1 MKNLKKILF
10 CVALLLNLGLIFI
23 SCDALKDDDG
33 CPSAEDA
40 GCTILL
46 VAMVFLTN
54 ILATLSAK
62 PELTEKLSQS
72 IATKMEF
79 AMDTHFLA
87 IVIKKNIINYT
98 IVTLFAFF
106 AGMLFCQK
114 EKVVYF
120 IRSKMNY
127 TKGTAQKLYKQW
139 DKSKMFFYSDSDDSK
154 SFTEFEAEN
163 KTYALYFWAT
173 WCPHCVNVFETVA
186 ASSKNISFASL
197 PFETN
202 EDSYLAYKREHDD
215 YLWQDLV
222 LNENGKQKFI
232 PREKEFNVPLIPS
245 VWLIKNGKVKKVFI
259 GERGIKKFSLY
270 LANSHFEY

>member
-1 MKNLKKILF
+1 MMMTA
-10 CVALLLNLGLIFI
+10 VLLPKMPVIHI
-23 SCDALKDDDG
+23 DTIY
-33 CPSAEDA
+33 
-40 GCTILL
+40 TILL

-54 ILATLSAK
+54 ILVILSAK
-62 PELTEKLSQS
+62 PELTVRHFQS
-72 IATKMEF
+72 TVIPTTEF
-79 AMDTHFLA
+79 AMDIHFLA

-154 SFTEFEAEN
+154 SFIEFEAEN
-163 KTYALYFWAT
+163 KIYALYFWAT
-173 WCPHCVNVFETVA
+173 WCPHCMNVFETIA
-186 ASSKNISFASL
+186 DASKNISFASL
-197 PFETN
+197 PFEKN
-202 EDSYLAYKREHDD
+202 EESYLAYKREHDD

-259 GERGIKKFSLY
+259 GEKGIKKFSLY
-270 LANSHFEY
+270 LVNSHFQY

>member
-1 MKNLKKILF
+1 MMTD
-10 CVALLLNLGLIFI
+10 VLLLQMPVIHT
-23 SCDALKDDDG
+23 DTTY
-33 CPSAEDA
+33 
-40 GCTILL
+40 TILL
-46 VAMVFLTN
+46 AAMVFLTN
-54 ILATLSAK
+54 TPVTLNAK
-62 PELTEKLSQS
+62 PELTVKLFQS
-72 IATKMEF
+72 IAMKMEF

-87 IVIKKNIINYT
+87 IVNKRNIINYT

-186 ASSKNISFASL
+186 TSSKNIPFASL
-197 PFETN
+197 PFEKK
-202 EDSYLAYKREHDD
+202 EESYIDYKSKHD

-222 LNENGKQKFI
+222 LHENGGQKFI

-259 GERGIKKFSLY
+259 GEKGIKKFSLY
-270 LANSHFEY
+270 LLNSHFQY

>member
-1 MKNLKKILF
+1 MMTD
-10 CVALLLNLGLIFI
+10 VLLLQMPVIHT
-23 SCDALKDDDG
+23 DTTY
-33 CPSAEDA
+33 
-40 GCTILL
+40 TILL
-46 VAMVFLTN
+46 AAMVFLTN

-186 ASSKNISFASL
+186 TSSKNIPFASL
-197 PFETN
+197 PFEKK
-202 EDSYLAYKREHDD
+202 EESYIDYKSKHD

-222 LNENGKQKFI
+222 LHENGGQKFI

-259 GERGIKKFSLY
+259 GEKGIKKFSLY
-270 LANSHFEY
+270 LLNSHFQY

>member
-1 MKNLKKILF
+1 MGTHILF
-10 CVALLLNLGLIFI
+10 
-23 SCDALKDDDG
+23 S
-33 CPSAEDA
+33 
-40 GCTILL
+40 
-46 VAMVFLTN
+46 
-54 ILATLSAK
+54 
-62 PELTEKLSQS
+62 
-72 IATKMEF
+72 
-79 AMDTHFLA
+79 
-87 IVIKKNIINYT
+87 KKNIINYI
-98 IVTLFAFF
+98 IVALFAFF
-106 AGMLFCQK
+106 AGMLLCPQG
-114 EKVVYF
+114 KVVHL

-127 TKGTAQKLYKQW
+127 TRGTAQKLYKQW
-139 DKSKMFFYSDSDDSK
+139 DKSKMFFYSDSGDSK

-186 ASSKNISFASL
+186 TSSKNIPFASL
-197 PFETN
+197 PFEKK
-202 EDSYLAYKREHDD
+202 EESYIDYKSKHD

-222 LNENGKQKFI
+222 LHENGKQKFI

>member
-1 MKNLKKILF
+1 MMMTA
-10 CVALLLNLGLIFI
+10 VLLPKMPVIHI
-23 SCDALKDDDG
+23 DTIY
-33 CPSAEDA
+33 
-40 GCTILL
+40 TILL

-54 ILATLSAK
+54 ILVILSAK

-127 TKGTAQKLYKQW
+127 TRGTAQKLYNQW
-139 DKSKMFFYSDSDDSK
+139 DKSKLFFYSDSGESK
-154 SFTEFEAEN
+154 SFIEFEAEN
-163 KTYALYFWAT
+163 KIYALYFWAT
-173 WCPHCVNVFETVA
+173 WCPHCMNVFETIA
-186 ASSKNISFASL
+186 DASNKIPFVSI
-197 PFETN
+197 PFEKK
-202 EDSYLAYKREHDD
+202 EGSYLAYKTEHD
-215 YLWQDLV
+215 YLWQDLI
-222 LNENGKQKFI
+222 LHENGGQKFI

>member
-1 MKNLKKILF
+1 
-10 CVALLLNLGLIFI
+10 
-23 SCDALKDDDG
+23 
-33 CPSAEDA
+33 
-40 GCTILL
+40 
-46 VAMVFLTN
+46 
-54 ILATLSAK
+54 
-62 PELTEKLSQS
+62 
-72 IATKMEF
+72 
-79 AMDTHFLA
+79 MDTHFLA

-114 EKVVYF
+114 EKLVYL

-139 DKSKMFFYSDSDDSK
+139 DKSKMFFYSDSSDSK
-154 SFTEFEAEN
+154 PFTEFEAEN

-186 ASSKNISFASL
+186 TSSKNIPFASL
-197 PFETN
+197 PFEKK
-202 EDSYLAYKREHDD
+202 EESYIDYKSKHD

-222 LNENGKQKFI
+222 LHENGGQKFI

-259 GERGIKKFSLY
+259 GEKGIKKFSSY
-270 LANSHFEY
+270 IEKHSF